1 MKRRA
6 TNNLLFLDLAWKSG
20 MLALGAQQVI
30 ALRLA
35 KIAAGGPTAGRE
47 ASLMVAEKVAAL
59 SASQRMMLKACTQ
72 GDAGKGARNVLRL
85 YQRRVSANARRLRQG

>member
-1 MKRRA
+1 MKRPT
-6 TNNLLFLDLAWKSG
+6 TNNLLLFDLAWKSG

-35 KIAAGGPTAGRE
+35 KIATGGPQAGRE

-59 SASQRMMLKACTQ
+59 SASQGLMLKAATR
-72 GDAGKGARNVLRL
+72 GDVGKGAQNVLRL
-85 YQRRVSANARRLRQG
+85 YQRRVSANARRLSRG

>member
-35 KIAAGGPTAGRE
+35 KIAAGGPQAGRE
-47 ASLMVAEKVAAL
+47 ASLMVSEKLAAL
-59 SASQRMMLKACTQ
+59 SASQAMMLKAATR
-72 GDAGKGARNVLRL
+72 GDAGNGARNVLRL
-85 YQRRVSANARRLRQG
+85 YQRRVSANARRLRRE